1 MSQLPSMFNGFK
13 QSLVND
19 NGQTSLNHTQGTTQ
33 LVQIRGPEGFSTNFE
48 KALLVAQAPIIV
60 SV

>member
-1 MSQLPSMFNGFK
+1 MFLN
-13 QSLVND
+13 SLVND
-19 NGQTSLNHTQGTTQ
+19 NGQTTPNHTQGTTQ

-60 SV
+60 SI